1 MYVRFLCCHVS
12 PVKCAFHGKIDWK
25 KIVLLSFWNLLGNE
39 FLVPVMVKC
48 GQSKGWISKK

>member
-12 PVKCAFHGKIDWK
+12 PVKCAFYGKIDWK